1 MIDRKLLIVGGGIG
15 GLVAALSL
23 ARQGFEVS
31 VFEQATEVTDI
42 GAGIQLSPNCNRVLF
57 DLDLE
62 DALRAVAFLPDGG
75 EMRDWKSG
83 KVIMNTTLGRHIVHE
98 YGYPYFHIH
107 RADLISL
114 LASAVAENNNIEL
127 FADAEVAKIDQTSAG
142 VTLETVSGHKVTG
155 AVLIGADGIR
165 SVVREYLFG
174 PADPRFTGNVA
185 WRALVPVDRLPTGLV
200 RPMATAWWGP
210 GGHFVHYYVSRGQ
223 LVNCVCVIEKEGW
236 EIESWSEPGDYQE
249 LKSDFSGWHENV
261 QLLIDHADKDSL
273 FKWALFDRTPMKQ
286 WGRGLITLLGD
297 ACHPT
302 LPFMAQGAAMAIE
315 DGAVLSRCL
324 TLDGSIET
332 RLRSYEHLRQARTAR
347 VQKGSRRNAT
357 VYHLRGVKALLRNIV
372 AKRASGNA
380 MKWLFSYNALTA
392 HQ

>member
-1 MIDRKLLIVGGGIG
+1 MIDGKILIVGGGIG
-15 GLVAALSL
+15 GLAAALSL

-31 VFEQATEVTDI
+31 VFEQAPELTDI
-42 GAGIQLSPNCNRVLF
+42 GAGIQLGPNCNRVLF

-62 DALRAVAFLPDGG
+62 DALRAVVFLPDGG
-75 EMRDWKSG
+75 EMRDWQSG
-83 KVIMNTTLGRHIVHE
+83 KVIMNTTLGDHIVHE

-114 LASAVAENNNIEL
+114 LAAAVAETNNIEL
-127 FADAEVAKIDQTSAG
+127 FTDAAVATIDQTSAG
-142 VTLETVSGHKVTG
+142 VTLDTVSGNHVTG

-185 WRALVPVDRLPTGLV
+185 WRALVPVDRLPSGLV

-236 EIESWSEPGDYQE
+236 EIESWSEPGDYEE
-249 LKSDFSGWHENV
+249 LKSDFSGWHENI

-273 FKWALFDRTPMKQ
+273 FKWALFDRAPMRQ

-324 TLDGSIET
+324 TMDGSIEI

-357 VYHLRGVKALLRNIV
+357 VYHLRGIKALLRNIV
-372 AKRASGNA
+372 AKRASVSA